1 MASQNT
7 PSSDQ
12 DRAAELAAALSE
24 QRLNQLSWA
33 ASNYYQR
40 DPIAAAV
47 GDSPAKTV
55 RDLFSAWGRGDA
67 QSVALVEMLQA
78 FDKGIQSLYI
88 DNGNLSTELQTLR
101 TQAAGAAQLAADNTK
116 LRDTL
121 SDTQTKL
128 SASFT
133 QITDLGVRVT
143 HLSGQSASSLNGMR
157 HCKPNSRRLK
167 PPSPS
172 TALQLLSIPISRLPS
187 AASQQTQINSTPA
200 TKMLQRDSRNSRSGN
215 IRLRPCLHKTGTT
228 STPSSPASSTAASCF
243 PALRSMRFRPA
254 CRRSLTTKTTVR
266 SGPGSPCLDF
276 SNPLVAPTSSS
287 VQSNRLET
295 SSTQCTREGS
305 LSKNGLLLYSLY

>member
-143 HLSGQSASSLNGMR
+143 HLSGQGLVYFAAG
-157 HCKPNSRRLK
+157 RLW
-167 PPSPS
+167 
-172 TALQLLSIPISRLPS
+172 QVRL
-187 AASQQTQINSTPA
+187 
-200 TKMLQRDSRNSRSGN
+200 
-215 IRLRPCLHKTGTT
+215 
-228 STPSSPASSTAASCF
+228 
-243 PALRSMRFRPA
+243 
-254 CRRSLTTKTTVR
+254 
-266 SGPGSPCLDF
+266 
-276 SNPLVAPTSSS
+276 
-287 VQSNRLET
+287 
-295 SSTQCTREGS
+295 
-305 LSKNGLLLYSLY
+305 